1 MGSGEEACTITF
13 IINIII
19 ITIIINIIITKM
31 KTIFSN
37 ARDLIDRYLVEVKR
51 EREEFSKEQ
60 LVIAIIDLFAA
71 GRFFNIHIIIMII
84 L

>member
-1 MGSGEEACTITF
+1 MHYNENHF
-13 IINIII
+13 
-19 ITIIINIIITKM
+19 
-31 KTIFSN
+31 FSN

-71 GRFFNIHIIIMII
+71 GRFFQSSS
-84 L
+84 